1 MINYKDER
9 IYIQRRLYA
18 YHFINDGITF
28 VLPVLIAS
36 LYFEFNLNWFQTGLI
51 FAFNSLAT
59 IIFQLIVGYY
69 TDQNKCKYLMIIG
82 LCLLTLSSLLMI
94 FSFNFVSLLVFAT
107 ISGIALAFQHSVS
120 YATTSRMYQEKT
132 DIMVGRQGAA
142 GDMGKCIAVFSS
154 ALILILFN
162 SWKLVLLIWTL
173 ISFLIFII
181 ITFNFRNIAFE
192 EYFNQD
198 DLYNIKLNDR
208 DNQRPR
214 KMIIILIFIIYV
226 LTLAIYSLLI
236 INLAVYLRV
245 EKIGLVS
252 EFSGLILG
260 YTLIF
265 GVIGAYFSGSMKK
278 KFGMTNSLV
287 IFGILMISLLSIYI
301 LLDTSD
307 LIINLIFYA
316 MFGFFLFLMYPQLLA
331 AINNCFH
338 HKKIGFGYG
347 IVLSFGWLGIFIGSL
362 IGGYLANLF
371 SAIMFFIF
379 SIFLFIVIV
388 ILSLIIKIY
397 HEI

>member
-1 MINYKDER
+1 
-9 IYIQRRLYA
+9 
-18 YHFINDGITF
+18 
-28 VLPVLIAS
+28 
-36 LYFEFNLNWFQTGLI
+36 
-51 FAFNSLAT
+51 
-59 IIFQLIVGYY
+59 
-69 TDQNKCKYLMIIG
+69 MII
-82 LCLLTLSSLLMI
+82 
-94 FSFNFVSLLVFAT
+94 V
-107 ISGIALAFQHSVS
+107 
-120 YATTSRMYQEKT
+120 
-132 DIMVGRQGAA
+132 
-142 GDMGKCIAVFSS
+142 
-154 ALILILFN
+154 
-162 SWKLVLLIWTL
+162 
-173 ISFLIFII
+173 
-181 ITFNFRNIAFE
+181 
-192 EYFNQD
+192 
-198 DLYNIKLNDR
+198 
-208 DNQRPR
+208 
-214 KMIIILIFIIYV
+214 LIFIIYV

-287 IFGILMISLLSIYI
+287 IFGILMIALLSIYI

-338 HKKIGFGYG
+338 PKKIGFGYG

-388 ILSLIIKIY
+388 VLSSIIKIY